1 MTHAQSIGIITS
13 ASINGQKDF
22 NNALAKAVGA
32 YMRSHPKEFND
43 EESSP
48 PEEVEEVRPTEVDGK
63 SAQQT
68 AVVSQGG
75 HSAYRAP
82 SSFWSDPFDAAHLP
96 ITILAISNIALMLTI
111 LCMWLFGGSRR
122 SRVIMSSDR
131 EAEAIERLRA
141 LEASWSQLRKCLDS
155 LAKA

>member
-1 MTHAQSIGIITS
+1 MAYVQTIGIITS
-13 ASINGQKDF
+13 ASVNGQKDF
-22 NNALAKAVGA
+22 NNALAKAVSA

-48 PEEVEEVRPTEVDGK
+48 PEGVEEVRPTEVDEK
-63 SAQQT
+63 SAQQR

-96 ITILAISNIALMLTI
+96 ITILAISNTALMLII

-122 SRVIMSSDR
+122 SRVMMSSDR
-131 EAEAIERLRA
+131 EAEAIERLQV
-141 LEASWSQLRKCLDS
+141 LEASWSQFRKCVDS
-155 LAKA
+155 LSKA